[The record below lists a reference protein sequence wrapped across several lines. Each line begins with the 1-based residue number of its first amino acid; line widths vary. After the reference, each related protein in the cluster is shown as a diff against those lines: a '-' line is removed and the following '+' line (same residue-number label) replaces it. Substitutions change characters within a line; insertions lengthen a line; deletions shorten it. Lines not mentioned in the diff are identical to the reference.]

1 MSEEHEDWID
11 AYQSALLELGPNKLP
26 ARIAEARF
34 AVEQRLKELS
44 RGNANETQFQAL
56 ADALLNLQL
65 LSRTEA
71 GGR

>member
-44 RGNANETQFQAL
+44 PGNANET
-56 ADALLNLQL
+56 
-65 LSRTEA
+65 
-71 GGR
+71 